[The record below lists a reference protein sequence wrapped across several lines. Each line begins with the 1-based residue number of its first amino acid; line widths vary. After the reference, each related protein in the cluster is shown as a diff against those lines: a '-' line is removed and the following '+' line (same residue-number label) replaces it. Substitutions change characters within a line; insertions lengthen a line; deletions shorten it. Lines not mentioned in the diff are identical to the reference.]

1 MEHAK
6 IGLDRSRTG
15 RQKGTP
21 NKTTK
26 LLKDAVLKAA
36 EKAGGK
42 KGLIGYLHIQAIDN
56 PGPFLALLGKVLP
69 MQITGDAANPLQV
82 IVQKFTEEGE

>member
-1 MEHAK
+1 METRK
-6 IGLDRSRTG
+6 IGLDRNLTG
-15 RQKGTP
+15 RKKGTP

-42 KGLIGYLHIQAIDN
+42 KGLIGYLEIQATKN

-69 MQITGDAANPLQV
+69 MQITGDADNPLQV
-82 IVQKFTEEGE
+82 IVKKFTGDE